1 MGGVSLGHEI
11 TPTEMQMFAATLFQ
25 WTDPTTWPWSFDVW
39 LALLVGGWLAPALWR
54 WLQQRRATGWPL
66 ADGRIESTEVPNFA
80 LTTRRG
86 YHVARLRYSYS
97 VFGNAYSGV
106 YKREFP
112 TEFEARNLVRDL
124 EGKAVAVRYSPS
136 RPSRSFVLDRD
147 IETLLLNRPPAS
159 DQKPYRARCFPRG

>member
-1 MGGVSLGHEI
+1 VGRVSLGHEI
-11 TPTEMQMFAATLFQ
+11 TPTEMQMFAPALFR
-25 WTDPTTWPWSFDVW
+25 WTDPATWPGPFDVW
-39 LALLVGGWLAPALWR
+39 LALLVGGWLVPGLWR
-54 WLQQRRATGWPL
+54 WLQQQRATGWPL
-66 ADGRIESTEVPNFA
+66 ADGRIESTEVAKPNFA

-106 YKREFP
+106 YKREFR
-112 TEFEARNLVRDL
+112 TEFKARNFVRDL

-147 IETLLLNRPPAS
+147 IQTILLIRPPAMEN
-159 DQKPYRARCFPRG
+159 PHRAR